1 MKLFRTLAA
10 GLLVAVL
17 VVLQVGVASAT
28 VSAVTAAAVPAAD
41 GAGLTASVTPG
52 EAGRAERVRVES
64 SGWPARTQVQAVV
77 CGDLAIG
84 GSAACDQTTGVLGL
98 SDVDGK
104 VELDLVVGN
113 PPRPCPCVVRIAS
126 YTGPALAVD
135 TPFVITGHPVGTPPT
150 PTIPMPN
157 LAISD
162 VSLEGGGGL
171 GATIGALFGLA
182 PARTLVVTVRNEG
195 TAAAV
200 NPPVKIGVEKSE
212 RAKPS
217 VVDGRDLTIEP
228 LQTATV
234 KTSVTLPV
242 FAFGT
247 YHVVGAVGE
256 GEVAAPFATTWTAYP
271 WGLIALYVPLLILL
285 VWGIRRRLAA
295 RRERQARVGDP
306 AQAASLLER
315 PYPLPDVVYV
325 DAVGGFLVSPK
336 AVGKTGL
343 IKQLDGRL
351 ARGDLEGLLHDPTA
365 VLSAEAVQG
374 LGPGGTP
381 GDPGAAVVDLRAL
394 DAWLT
399 RQHPC
404 APAHDAGGAG
414 ETDGAARTADA
425 IVDVAA
431 ADAWLDRREHMRS
444 SQAT

>member
-41 GAGLTASVTPG
+41 GGGLTASVTPG
-52 EAGRAERVRVES
+52 EAGRAERVRVQS

-104 VELDLVVGN
+104 VDLDLVVGN

-150 PTIPMPN
+150 PTIPMAN
-157 LAISD
+157 LTISD
-162 VSLEGGGGL
+162 VSLEGDGGL
-171 GATIGALFGLA
+171 GRTIGALFGFA
-182 PARTLVVTVRNEG
+182 PARTLVVKVRNEG

-200 NPPVKIGVEKSE
+200 NPPVKLGVEKSE
-212 RAKPS
+212 RLKPS

-234 KTSVTLPV
+234 KTSVTLP
-242 FAFGT
+242 FAAWGT
-247 YHVVGAVGE
+247 FHVIGAVGE
-256 GEVAAPFATTWTAYP
+256 GEVAAPFATTWTTYP
-271 WGLIALYVPLLILL
+271 WGLFLVNLLLLFFL
-285 VWGIRRRLAA
+285 VWAIRHRRAVM
-295 RRERQARVGDP
+295 RERAARVGDP
-306 AQAASLLER
+306 ERAASLLER

-351 ARGDLEGLLHDPTA
+351 ERGDLEGLLHDPTA

-374 LGPGGTP
+374 LGPVGTS
-381 GDPGAAVVDLRAL
+381 GDPGAAVVDLLAL

-399 RQHPC
+399 RLHPG
-404 APAHDAGGAG
+404 ASTHEAGGAT
-414 ETDGAARTADA
+414 ETEGGARTADA

-431 ADAWLDRREHMRS
+431 ADAWLDRREHKRS
-444 SQAT
+444 SQAN